1 MAFFYLTKDEDIV
14 LYVNDY
20 ETRYG
25 HYDIIPAEYYNGQLI
40 TPPIPIGRD
49 PKCFCKKVTVHSG
62 CLHTS
67 PIKSIS
73 VVEFSKPIELNDL
86 LKKWRNKLPRFKQT
100 VSINKKK
107 IGDNLYF

>member
-1 MAFFYLTKDEDIV
+1 MAFFYLTKDEDTI
-14 LYVNDY
+14 LYINES

-25 HYDIIPAEYYNGQLI
+25 YYDIIPAEYYNGQLV
-40 TPPIPIGRD
+40 TPPLPIGRD
-49 PKCFCKKVTVHSG
+49 PKCFCKKVTVHRG

-73 VVEFSKPIELNDL
+73 VVEFNKPIELNDL
-86 LKKWRNKLPRFKQT
+86 LKKWRNKLPHFKQS

-107 IGDNLYF
+107 IDDNLYF